1 MLKTRVFTAV
11 VLVIGF
17 LLALFLLPELWWSLL
32 VLAAILL
39 AAHEWSRLWA
49 FTSPQEY
56 AYLLSIAAF
65 GALALSAVLPRL
77 WMAPNYFYGCG
88 LAFWFVAAPL
98 WLRFGW
104 KPASKWLGAIVGW
117 LILLPFWFAMMD
129 LHAFSPWR
137 LLAAM
142 VLVWVADIAAYF
154 AGRAFGRRK
163 LAPSISPGK
172 TWEGVAGALAGVLVY
187 VAVLIMIWER
197 ISETPGAADPYL
209 WTLWIALAIVM
220 TAISIVGDLFES
232 AIKRRAGVK
241 DSGVL
246 LPGHGGLL
254 DRIDALLPVLPLAAL
269 TFPSAVIS

>member
-1 MLKTRVFTAV
+1 MLRTRVFTAV

-17 LLALFLLPELWWSLL
+17 LLALFLLPDLGWSLL
-32 VLAAILL
+32 VLAAVLL

-49 FTSPQEY
+49 LSPAQEW
-56 AYLLSIAAF
+56 AYVLSIAAF
-65 GALALSAVLPRL
+65 GVLAAFVLQPHLLSAP
-77 WMAPNYFYGCG
+77 FYMCG
-88 LAFWFVAAPL
+88 IAFWFIVAPL

-104 KPASKWLGAIVGW
+104 KPSSKLLGVVLGW

-129 LHAFSPWR
+129 LRGVGPWW

-142 VLVWVADIAAYF
+142 ALVWVADIAAYF
-154 AGRAFGRRK
+154 AGRAFGRHK

-172 TWEGVAGALAGVLVY
+172 TWEGVAGAVAGVLVY
-187 VAVLIMIWER
+187 VAVLILIWER
-197 ISETPGAADPYL
+197 VSETPGAADAYH

-232 AIKRRAGVK
+232 AMKRRAGVK
-241 DSGVL
+241 DSGKL

-269 TFPSAVIS
+269 IFS